1 MPPKAQTKLPF
12 GKSTP
17 ASTPASSFSSTTNL
31 YDSESENQADISTND
46 TNTPDTSE
54 AFKPLEKRRNKKSL
68 RSSFVFKWMR
78 DTDDMQHLYY
88 NNKGK
93 EEWRCRFCL
102 TNYQISGGTG
112 TIRTHLESHGIK
124 EDSTSETRVKN
135 VQIAIEQAI
144 ESAAEHP
151 QKRRKLN
158 DTNGGERPLDGDVLE
173 VLYVKFIAACNMP
186 LRLVECPEFRA
197 LLSYLNTDI
206 NSWLPNA
213 HKTVRTWVTR
223 QFEIEKGKIKIRLQN
238 AKTVIHLS
246 LDIWTSP
253 SNKPIFGI
261 IAHYISEN
269 GALEQVVLA
278 MKEIEGNHKG
288 ENLAPVLMEVI
299 RDWGIARKLGY
310 IVIDNAS
317 NNDTMV

>member
-1 MPPKAQTKLPF
+1 
-12 GKSTP
+12 
-17 ASTPASSFSSTTNL
+17 
-31 YDSESENQADISTND
+31 
-46 TNTPDTSE
+46 
-54 AFKPLEKRRNKKSL
+54 
-68 RSSFVFKWMR
+68 
-78 DTDDMQHLYY
+78 
-88 NNKGK
+88 
-93 EEWRCRFCL
+93 
-102 TNYQISGGTG
+102 
-112 TIRTHLESHGIK
+112 
-124 EDSTSETRVKN
+124 
-135 VQIAIEQAI
+135 
-144 ESAAEHP
+144 
-151 QKRRKLN
+151 
-158 DTNGGERPLDGDVLE
+158 LDGDVLE

-213 HKTVRTWVTR
+213 YKTVRTWVTR
-223 QFEIEKGKIKIRLQN
+223 QFEIEKGKIKIRIQN

-317 NNDTMV
+317 NNDTMVQAFSHSKHF